1 MSIKEALTWLALLQ
15 AEIEW
20 EKDLHYCV
28 ALNVAMGELKK
39 LIKESEG
46 THVDDNARKHKKT
59 D

>member
-28 ALNVAMGELKK
+28 ALNVAIGELKK
-39 LIKESEG
+39 LIKESEDANG
-46 THVDDNARKHKKT
+46 TENH
-59 D
+59 